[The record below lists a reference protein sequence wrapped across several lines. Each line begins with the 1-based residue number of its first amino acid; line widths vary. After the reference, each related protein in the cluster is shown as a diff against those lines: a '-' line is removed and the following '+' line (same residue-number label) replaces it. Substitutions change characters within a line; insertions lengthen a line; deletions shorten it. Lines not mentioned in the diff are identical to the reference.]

1 MFGKPNDKNIEKF
14 NKIETIVSHHT
25 EIKGNMSSKG
35 SLRID
40 GIFEGIIEHAD
51 GIILGETGIIKGDIN
66 AQNIVIGGKITG
78 NITAAETIEI
88 LETAQ
93 VYGDMN
99 SSTLSIAEGAIF
111 EGNCIMT
118 KSTSTQPRDENSG
131 AGIEDLEE
139 NRIHSKD
146 NQYTGEG
153 AHQNHR

>member
-1 MFGKPNDKNIEKF
+1 MFGKLKDKTVEKF
-14 NKIETIVSHHT
+14 KKIETIISHHT
-25 EIKGNMSSKG
+25 EIKGSISSKG

-40 GIFEGIIEHAD
+40 GIFDGTIEHAD

-118 KSTSTQPRDENSG
+118 KSTSTQPQDENAGS
-131 AGIEDLEE
+131 GIEELQED
-139 NRIHSKD
+139 RIHTKD
-146 NQYTGEG
+146 NQYT
-153 AHQNHR
+153 